1 MAVDW
6 APLVTPFLLPISFIM
21 DLFQYWSIQWRWAPL
36 PLAYRLFLKYLNYT
50 IKM

>member
-21 DLFQYWSIQWRWAPL
+21 DLVQYYLIQWR
-36 PLAYRLFLKYLNYT
+36 
-50 IKM
+50 